1 MIRVLLV
8 HDVCLFRWA
17 LAEVLSRENDI
28 EVAVSTPEGAAGRV
42 RALQPD
48 VCVVDVDSAMP
59 IGLSTLRKLSD
70 SGAAPAAHADGT
82 SVREEAGWSDGAYRN
97 TDGYRSGWAPRA
109 AGAHGAVVSGVGAA
123 ARSTPAGGMQTRTEA
138 HGSAGHAVPGRGT
151 PARGP
156 IAHIPQQVNRCREL
170 PMSSAA
176 EAGPCGAEPGAGGGR
191 EGAAGPAKGPALL
204 VLGSA
209 HRPGPLRRAFEA
221 DALGFVDKEGSPGQL
236 AVGIRQVAAGRRFVD
251 GSLGFGFLQAAEMPL
266 TQRELSVL
274 TLAAEGASVA
284 EIAGTLHLS
293 NGTVRNYMSAITRKT
308 GARNRVDAIRISQG
322 EGWL

>member
-1 MIRVLLV
+1 M
-8 HDVCLFRWA
+8 
-17 LAEVLSRENDI
+17 
-28 EVAVSTPEGAAGRV
+28 
-42 RALQPD
+42 
-48 VCVVDVDSAMP
+48 
-59 IGLSTLRKLSD
+59 
-70 SGAAPAAHADGT
+70 
-82 SVREEAGWSDGAYRN
+82 
-97 TDGYRSGWAPRA
+97 
-109 AGAHGAVVSGVGAA
+109 SGVGAA
-123 ARSTPAGGMQTRTEA
+123 ARGAHAGGTQMGGTQTRTEA
-138 HGSAGHAVPGRGT
+138 HSSAAHTVPVRAT

-156 IAHIPQQVNRCREL
+156 IAHIPQQVNRCREH
-170 PMSSAA
+170 PVSGAA
-176 EAGPCGAEPGAGGGR
+176 EAAHCGGEPGAGGPNGACGGR